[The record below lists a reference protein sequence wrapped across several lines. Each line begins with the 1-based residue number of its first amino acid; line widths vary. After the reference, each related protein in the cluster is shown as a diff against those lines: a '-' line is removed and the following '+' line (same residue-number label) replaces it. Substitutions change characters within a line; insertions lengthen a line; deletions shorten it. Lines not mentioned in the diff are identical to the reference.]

1 MTYSSLCHRRDC
13 SITVTERDYSVQETC
28 HLLLQLP
35 MVRTSR
41 DFVYLSLDGSRQLDN
56 QLEEGASVTV
66 DFLLDY

>member
-1 MTYSSLCHRRDC
+1 M
-13 SITVTERDYSVQETC
+13 TERDYSVQETC